1 MSIKIEADITLLLR
15 EQDVALL
22 LKAVQQFRAK
32 TEDEI
37 HGRDFLLDVLE
48 QLSLPEN
55 PCSSFYALCTA
66 FIPVQHQGNY
76 PEKGR

>member
-22 LKAVQQFRAK
+22 RKAVQQFRAK
-32 TEDEI
+32 TEDEQ

-48 QLSLPEN
+48 QLSLPEK
-55 PCSSFYALCTA
+55 SL
-66 FIPVQHQGNY
+66 Q
-76 PEKGR
+76 